1 MKIEFKNGSTIETIK
16 SQTDTK
22 NTNRRGIMS
31 NFITT
36 ICFDTVEN
44 EYVIK
49 TLDLREPINR
59 YVPSN
64 VINECNNKLNMKG

>member
-36 ICFDTVEN
+36 LCFDIVEN
-44 EYVIK
+44 EYIVK
-49 TLDLREPINR
+49 TLDLREPIGR
-59 YVPSN
+59 YIPAYFMS
-64 VINECNNKLNMKG
+64 EMMKG

>member
-16 SQTDTK
+16 SETDT
-22 NTNRRGIMS
+22 NTNMRGIMS

-36 ICFDTVEN
+36 LCFDIVEN

-49 TLDLREPINR
+49 TLDLREPIDR
-59 YVPSN
+59 YIPAYSMSAM
-64 VINECNNKLNMKG
+64 MKG

>member
-1 MKIEFKNGSTIETIK
+1 MKIKFKNGSTIETIK
-16 SQTDTK
+16 SETET

-36 ICFDTVEN
+36 VCFDTVEN

-49 TLDLREPINR
+49 TLDLREPIDR
-59 YVPSN
+59 YIPAISLISAT
-64 VINECNNKLNMKG
+64 IN